1 MSIGAPKYRDSNV
14 ETLSAAKVLVAN
26 DPYEHALDPGGAG
39 RNIDLPVAVQG
50 MECLI
55 VNTADAAEDLTV
67 RLTAAGATVAV
78 ISQDQI
84 GYFYADSTTWRG
96 GMMPET

>member
-1 MSIGAPKYRDSNV
+1 MPIGSPHYRDSNV
-14 ETLSAAKVLVAN
+14 ETLTAAKILVLN
-26 DPYEHALDPGGAG
+26 DAYTQSLDPGGAG
-39 RNIDLPVAVQG
+39 RNIDLPVAVEG
-50 MECLI
+50 MECVI

-67 RLTAAGATVAV
+67 RLTAGGATVAV

-84 GYFYADSTTWRG
+84 GYFYADSSTWRG